1 VALLAGGPPA
11 AEAVTFYVIVYCAMS
26 LGAFGVV
33 TVYSS
38 GGGDK
43 DRVEDYQG
51 LFWTRPWLAGMLAL
65 SLLSLAGIPV
75 TAGFIGKFY
84 AIAAGVDAGLWW
96 LVLALIANSVVS
108 LYYYLR
114 MIVTLFG
121 EEPTPATV
129 PQGQPVQ
136 VAEAPGWTA
145 VVSLG
150 FVASIILL
158 LGVYPEPFIQLIRES
173 VSNLLMVAAQRP

>member
-1 VALLAGGPPA
+1 
-11 AEAVTFYVIVYCAMS
+11 
-26 LGAFGVV
+26 
-33 TVYSS
+33 
-38 GGGDK
+38 
-43 DRVEDYQG
+43 
-51 LFWTRPWLAGMLAL
+51 MLAL

-114 MIVTLFG
+114 LFVTLFG
-121 EEPTPATV
+121 EVTAPATL
-129 PQGQPVQ
+129 PEAQTVQ
-136 VAEAPGWTA
+136 RPEFFSWPA
-145 VVSLG
+145 VCSLG
-150 FVASIILL
+150 FVASIILV
-158 LGVYPEPFIQLIRES
+158 LGVYPEPLIQLIRES